1 MKVSFIIPLYNAERF
16 IERCVHSIY
25 KQDLP
30 QDLFEIIIV
39 DDGSTDNSLAIA
51 KELSVRNH
59 NIFVF
64 SKENGGSAA
73 ARNLG
78 IKKSFGDYLVFI
90 DSDDY
95 FQSQCLNK
103 IFKMCLLNNLDILYY
118 RLLIHYADESLP
130 DELGGDYNGMPV
142 HRIMDGLECYKRGFL
157 ASTMCGC
164 IVRKSLLID
173 NGLEFS
179 DKRYGEDALLSY
191 CITAFAK
198 KVMFLNDAPYIYF
211 KNNDSVLRSMSINQ
225 HLRQIE
231 DTLGVGYDLQRL
243 SLEINNIKLSDILKR
258 YSVNIIFGAYLEMW
272 KSRKEFKYNNLL
284 NSFITKLKEQGR
296 FPFKGPFFSFK
307 KWLVVKIL
315 INNKYMYL

>member
-1 MKVSFIIPLYNAERF
+1 MDISFIIPVYNAEKYVQ
-16 IERCVHSIY
+16 RCVLSIFD
-25 KQDLP
+25 QDFS
-30 QDLFEIIIV
+30 QGTFEVIV
-39 DDGSTDNSLAIA
+39 IDDGSTDNSLLLTKQLAQ
-51 KELSVRNH
+51 EYS
-59 NIFVF
+59 NILVI
-64 SKENGGSAA
+64 SKENGGAA
-73 ARNLG
+73 SARNVG
-78 IKKSFGDYLVFI
+78 IEQASGEYLVFI
-90 DSDDY
+90 DADDY
-95 FQSQCLNK
+95 FRSHSMRALVDTGKSND
-103 IFKMCLLNNLDILYY
+103 LDILYY
-118 RLLIHYADESLP
+118 RLAIHYEDETTP
-130 DELGGDYNGMPV
+130 YTLGGDYNGMPINN
-142 HRIMDGLECYKRGFL
+142 IMSGVECYKRGFQ
-157 ASTMCGC
+157 ASSMCGC
-164 IVRKSLLID
+164 MV
-173 NGLEFS
+173 
-179 DKRYGEDALLSY
+179 KREILFANNLRFTNRRFGEDSLLSY
-191 CITAFAK
+191 CITAFAN

-315 INNKYMYL
+315 INNEYMYL